1 LNGDNWSRGRVRSK
15 DKARVGMVACKVKA
29 RVRMYC
35 WIEGLWRSNRLDW
48 SSCTACYRYARLG
61 SGRIP
66 YYGKR
71 AAAPGHDDVTDT
83 PDDVIECCAET
94 GSPECCRHVSISLPA
109 RSSSSL
115 ASHWHRPLDGH
126 RRNILHPGP
135 STGSTESHGS
145 VQSYRYTDPTARR
158 SLDWTSGD
166 MHGFNRGAAAPGEIP

>member
-1 LNGDNWSRGRVRSK
+1 
-15 DKARVGMVACKVKA
+15 
-29 RVRMYC
+29 
-35 WIEGLWRSNRLDW
+35 LWRSNRLDW

-94 GSPECCRHVSISLPA
+94 GSPECCRHVSIGLPA

-115 ASHWHRPLDGH
+115 ASHWHAPTA
-126 RRNILHPGP
+126 RRTSPKHTASGP
-135 STGSTESHGS
+135 VYRKHGSTEPHGS

-166 MHGFNRGAAAPGEIP
+166 MHGFNRGAAGPGEIP

>member
-1 LNGDNWSRGRVRSK
+1 
-15 DKARVGMVACKVKA
+15 M
-29 RVRMYC
+29 
-35 WIEGLWRSNRLDW
+35 WRSNRLDW

-94 GSPECCRHVSISLPA
+94 GSPECCHVSIGLPA

-115 ASHWHRPLDGH
+115 ASHWHAPTA
-126 RRNILHPGP
+126 RRTSPKHTASGP
-135 STGSTESHGS
+135 VYRKHGSTEPHGS

-166 MHGFNRGAAAPGEIP
+166 MHGFNRGAAGPGEIP